1 MSVWTSKKTCV
12 LQVAALLNNSKA
24 TQRPSH
30 ASVGCDSSTKQSSR
44 KSKKARKQLKKFS
57 GQMPIKEATTTE
69 PIVLDAPPLDSS
81 NIGNRMLMRM
91 GWETGTGLGS
101 ALQGQVEP
109 VPVIKR
115 HRRLGLGA

>member
-1 MSVWTSKKTCV
+1 M
-12 LQVAALLNNSKA
+12 LQVAALLARSKA
-24 TQRPSH
+24 TQRLSH
-30 ASVGCDSSTKQSSR
+30 ASFSCSPGTKQASR
-44 KSKKARKQLKKFS
+44 KLKKARKKLKKKS
-57 GQMPIKEATTTE
+57 GQMPSSEAANTE
-69 PIVLDAPPLDSS
+69 PTVLDAPPLDSS

-115 HRRLGLGA
+115 RKRLGLGA

>member
-1 MSVWTSKKTCV
+1 MPSSE
-12 LQVAALLNNSKA
+12 AAN
-24 TQRPSH
+24 
-30 ASVGCDSSTKQSSR
+30 
-44 KSKKARKQLKKFS
+44 
-57 GQMPIKEATTTE
+57 TE
-69 PIVLDAPPLDSS
+69 PTVLDAPPLDSS

-115 HRRLGLGA
+115 RKRLGLGA